1 MAAEAEVL
9 DELHRLR
16 ARVPQLTGA
25 LAASV
30 DGLVLAH
37 DTPGVEPEGLAA
49 LTAAALGVAVRM
61 TDAAGRGELREL
73 LLRGDHG
80 YVATYA
86 AGSSAVLTLLAQD
99 RVNVGRL
106 HLEGRRAGGRIGELM
121 DALPR
126 QDATAGAGARAATRN
141 PARSVARTT
150 GTPTAP
156 ATPAGPATPT
166 TSATTT
172 TPAQTPAKATVR
184 STMPRRT
191 PRATT
196 PRPTPRTTPNT
207 PTTSES

>member
-126 QDATAGAGARAATRN
+126 PDDSAAAGARAAARN
-141 PARSVARTT
+141 PARSVARTANGT
-150 GTPTAP
+150 QNGAPNGTPNG
-156 ATPAGPATPT
+156 TPAATEP
-166 TSATTT
+166 
-172 TPAQTPAKATVR
+172 QTPAKATVR

-196 PRPTPRTTPNT
+196 PRPTPRTTPNA

>member
-16 ARVPQLTGA
+16 ARIPQLTGA

-37 DTPGVEPEGLAA
+37 DTPGVEAEGVAA

-61 TDAAGRGELREL
+61 TDATGSGDLREL
-73 LLRGDHG
+73 LLRGEHG

-106 HLEGRRAGGRIGELM
+106 HLEGRRAGTRIGELV
-121 DALPR
+121 DAAPR
-126 QDATAGAGARAATRN
+126 
-141 PARSVARTT
+141 PADRSAITKS
-150 GTPTAP
+150 TPTDL
-156 ATPAGPATPT
+156 
-166 TSATTT
+166 
-172 TPAQTPAKATVR
+172 TPAKATVR
-184 STMPRRT
+184 STPPRRT
-191 PRATT
+191 PRPSTLRA
-196 PRPTPRTTPNT
+196 TPRTTSNART
-207 PTTSES
+207 RTES